1 MAIILAN
8 GETYTSMNNGV
19 FMLSGPAST
28 LNFDSCM
35 GDTAIITGTN
45 DLVNA
50 SEGTMDTGLYDF
62 GTGTEFSFWNI
73 GKQAMT
79 MSDLKVYNFQNDLTG
94 QVRILTEFG
103 SVCPD
108 STGWAWW
115 DAAEHFRLNWRSGG
129 FRQRSAGEPERA
141 HPRWGGSL
149 SKLITPHT
157 AAHQFT
163 PQLPST
169 KHVRH
174 AGEQ

>member
-94 QVRILTEFG
+94 QVRIYG
-103 SVCPD
+103 ICPICPNG
-108 STGWAWW
+108 TGWTWRNIS
-115 DAAEHFRLNWRSGG
+115 EHFRLNL
-129 FRQRSAGEPERA
+129 AV
-141 HPRWGGSL
+141 RWIS
-149 SKLITPHT
+149 
-157 AAHQFT
+157 
-163 PQLPST
+163 ST
-169 KHVRH
+169 IRRRT
-174 AGEQ
+174 

>member
-8 GETYTSMNNGV
+8 GETYTSMRNGV

-94 QVRILTEFG
+94 QVRIL
-103 SVCPD
+103 PD
-108 STGWAWW
+108 SAQYAQTAPDG
-115 DAAEHFRLNWRSGG
+115 HGGTFLNISGSIG
-129 FRQRSAGEPERA
+129 GQVDFVNDPQANLNA
-141 HPRWGGSL
+141 H
-149 SKLITPHT
+149 I
-157 AAHQFT
+157 
-163 PQLPST
+163 
-169 KHVRH
+169 H
-174 AGEQ
+174 AGAVPFPS